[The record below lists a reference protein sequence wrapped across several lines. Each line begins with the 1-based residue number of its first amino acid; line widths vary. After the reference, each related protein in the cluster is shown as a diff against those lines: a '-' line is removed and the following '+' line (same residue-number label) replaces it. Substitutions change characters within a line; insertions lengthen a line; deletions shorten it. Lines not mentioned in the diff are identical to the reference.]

1 MSRFTMKSPSKKPVV
16 TTNYAGGQAFEKS
29 PKTEL
34 VGRLMANFLQ
44 STFYESADLQLG
56 QLVQVAHK
64 VQDPL
69 FLAKASV
76 YARNV
81 FGMRSVTHVVAAV
94 VAKMIRDG
102 NVAATSANG
111 KVKFPAT
118 GKPWFKRYFDKVVA
132 RPDDMVEIMSYFL
145 QHYKKPIPNSL
156 KKGFADAF
164 GRFDRYQLAKYR
176 MEGKE
181 LTLRK
186 LAKLVWPTITD
197 KNRDAIADL
206 WAGSLA
212 STGTWEAKLSSAGQG
227 DNVAEAK
234 ATAWK
239 DLILEEKIAQFA
251 LLRNLRNIVEQTD
264 PRTINAACSLLVKP
278 SRIKDSKILP
288 FRYYTAYKE
297 LKAGHPGSRTVLD
310 SIQCAFDIA
319 CSNVPDLGGKTL
331 IALDVSGS
339 MKGSSFGYGQ
349 RKGSDSPFEIGA
361 LFAGVIAK
369 STPNSDLVIFSS
381 DCKEYKVDPKKSVF
395 ETVRAIERVAQF
407 GGTSFHSV
415 YRWAESNNTAYD
427 RIIFLSD
434 GEAWMGYEAAQR
446 SLDRYNQLK
455 GTDTKM
461 YFFDLAGG
469 KTLQFKENKLF
480 YVPGFSEKVFDLMDK
495 LERGVG
501 TILTEIEAVQI

>member
-1 MSRFTMKSPSKKPVV
+1 MARFTKRNSPTVASKP
-16 TTNYAGGQAFEKS
+16 TAINYAGGQAYEKS
-29 PKTEL
+29 AKTEL

-64 VQDPL
+64 VDDPL

-102 NVAATSANG
+102 NVKAG
-111 KVKFPAT
+111 KVPAI

-145 QHYKKPIPNSL
+145 SHYKKPIPNSL

-164 GRFDRYQLAKYR
+164 GRFDRYQLAKYK

-197 KNRDAIADL
+197 KNRDAIAAL
-206 WAGSLA
+206 WAGTLA
-212 STGTWEAKLSSAGQG
+212 SSGTWESKLSAAGQQ
-227 DNVAEAK
+227 DTVADVAEAK

-251 LLRNLRNIVEQTD
+251 LLRNLRNIIQQTD
-264 PRTINAACSLLVKP
+264 AKTVNAACSLLVKP

-297 LKAGHPGSRTVLD
+297 LKGLNKAVLD
-310 SIQCAFDIA
+310 SLQCAFDIA
-319 CSNVPDLGGKTL
+319 CSNVPDLPGKTL
-331 IALDVSGS
+331 VALDVSGS
-339 MKGSSFGYGQ
+339 MEGSTYGYGQ
-349 RKGSDSPFEIGA
+349 QKGSDSPFEIGA

-369 STPNSDLVIFSS
+369 SNPGSDLVIFSS
-381 DCKEYKVDPKKSVF
+381 DTKQYKVDPKKTVF
-395 ETVRAIERVAQF
+395 ETVKAIERVAQF
-407 GGTSFHSV
+407 GGTNFHSV
-415 YRWAESNNTAYD
+415 YRWAEMNNTAYD

-434 GEAWMGYEAAQR
+434 GDAWMGYEAAQV
-446 SLDRYNQLK
+446 SLNKYNKLK

-480 YVPGFSEKVFDLMDK
+480 YVSGFSEKVFDLMDK

-501 TILTEIEAVQI
+501 TILTEIEAVKI

>member
-1 MSRFTMKSPSKKPVV
+1 MARFTKRNSPTVAQKPTAV
-16 TTNYAGGQAFEKS
+16 NYAGGQAYAKS
-29 PKTEL
+29 AKTEL

-44 STFYESADLQLG
+44 STFYEKADMQLG

-64 VQDPL
+64 VEDPL

-102 NVAATSANG
+102 NVARTSDG
-111 KVKFPAT
+111 KNVIPAI

-145 QHYKKPIPNSL
+145 SHYKKPIPNSL

-206 WAGSLA
+206 WAGNLA
-212 STGTWEAKLSSAGQG
+212 STGTWESKLSAAGKS
-227 DNVAEAK
+227 DNIAEAK

-239 DLILEEKIAQFA
+239 DLILEGKIAQFA

-264 PRTINAACSLLVKP
+264 SKTVNAACSLLVKP

-297 LKAGHPGSRTVLD
+297 LPKFTREEFEAGE
-310 SIQCAFDIA
+310 
-319 CSNVPDLGGKTL
+319 
-331 IALDVSGS
+331 
-339 MKGSSFGYGQ
+339 
-349 RKGSDSPFEIGA
+349 RKHFEIKLKKQAQGITGA
-361 LFAGVIAK
+361 L
-369 STPNSDLVIFSS
+369 
-381 DCKEYKVDPKKSVF
+381 E
-395 ETVRAIERVAQF
+395 
-407 GGTSFHSV
+407 
-415 YRWAESNNTAYD
+415 
-427 RIIFLSD
+427 
-434 GEAWMGYEAAQR
+434 
-446 SLDRYNQLK
+446 SLDNMNL
-455 GTDTKM
+455 
-461 YFFDLAGG
+461 L
-469 KTLQFKENKLF
+469 
-480 YVPGFSEKVFDLMDK
+480 
-495 LERGVG
+495 
-501 TILTEIEAVQI
+501 IE

>member
-1 MSRFTMKSPSKKPVV
+1 MARFTKRISPTVASKPTAV
-16 TTNYAGGQAFEKS
+16 NYAGGQAYEKS
-29 PKTEL
+29 AKTEL

-44 STFYESADLQLG
+44 STFYEKADMQLG

-64 VQDPL
+64 VDDPL

-76 YARNV
+76 YARTV

-94 VAKMIRDG
+94 VAKMVRDG
-102 NVAATSANG
+102 NVKNG
-111 KVKFPAT
+111 KIAAI

-145 QHYKKPIPNSL
+145 SHYKKPIPNSL

-206 WAGSLA
+206 WAGTLA
-212 STGTWEAKLSSAGQG
+212 STGTWEAKLSEAGKS

-234 ATAWK
+234 STAWK
-239 DLILEEKIAQFA
+239 DLVLEGKIAQFA
-251 LLRNLRNIVEQTD
+251 LLRNLRNIAEQTD
-264 PRTINAACSLLVKP
+264 SNTINAACSLLVKP

-288 FRYYTAYKE
+288 FSYFTAYKE
-297 LKAGHPGSRTVLD
+297 LSGLRHKNILD
-310 SIQCAFDIA
+310 SLECAFDIA
-319 CSNVPDLGGKTL
+319 CSNVPDLPGKTL
-331 IALDVSGS
+331 VAQDCSGS
-339 MKGSSFGYGQ
+339 MKPGWGRNGNIN
-349 RKGSDSPFEIGA
+349 PFEIGA

-369 STPNSDLVIFSS
+369 ATPNSDLVIFSN
-381 DCKEYKVDPKKSVF
+381 DCKQFNVDPKLSVF
-395 ETVRAIERVAQF
+395 KTVKAIERVAPF
-407 GGTSFHSV
+407 GGTNFTAM

-427 RIIFLSD
+427 RIIVLSD
-434 GEAWMGYEAAQR
+434 GEAWVGYEAAQR

-480 YVPGFSEKVFDLMDK
+480 YIPGFSEKVFDLMDK

-501 TILTEIEAVQI
+501 TILTEIEAVKI